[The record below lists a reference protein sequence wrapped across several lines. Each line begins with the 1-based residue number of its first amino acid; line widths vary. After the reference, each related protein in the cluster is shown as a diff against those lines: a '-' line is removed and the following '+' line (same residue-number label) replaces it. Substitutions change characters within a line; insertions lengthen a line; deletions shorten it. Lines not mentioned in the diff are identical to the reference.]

1 MTTYSIIITLAFIL
15 VLLMN
20 QKLIIKNEYQQRI
33 IDRINKDHNDISKEN
48 IELRELLET
57 QDKLLEAAYG

>member
-15 VLLMN
+15 VLLRN
-20 QKLIIKNEYQQRI
+20 QKLIIKNEYQKRI
-33 IDRINKDHNDISKEN
+33 IDHINNDHNDISKEN

-57 QDKLLEAAYG
+57 QDKLLEAGI